1 MIGWLSSVAPGVNVV
16 NMLTRVLLGIAI
28 ACSST
33 AVIVAPGEAFADN
46 AIDRRGEKSE
56 RNEKKAD
63 RQSRAVPEINA
74 QHAGAAVALVAGGI
88 AVALGRRRREGNA

>member
-1 MIGWLSSVAPGVNVV
+1 MIGWLSSAAPGVSVV
-16 NMLTRVLLGIAI
+16 DMLTRVLLGIAI

-33 AVIVAPGEAFADN
+33 AVIVAPAEAFADS

-63 RQSRAVPEINA
+63 RRSRAVPEINA